1 MMRISMSQV
10 AALTGGRLQG
20 ADAAVQGV
28 STDSR
33 SVTAEQLFV
42 ALKGPRF
49 DAHDFICPQFPAAGL
64 LLSRD
69 PGPNQDRPW
78 VLVDDTRRA
87 LADLAAGWRRHCPAR
102 IVALTGSNGKTTVK
116 EMLAAILGHCGET
129 WATRGNLNNDIG
141 VPLTLL
147 SLSGKHRFGVIE
159 MGANH
164 AGEIALLTRIARPDV
179 ALITNAGPAHLEG
192 FGSIEGVA
200 HAKGEIF
207 QGLEDEGVAV
217 INADDPY
224 ADLWLSM
231 NPGRQVIL
239 FGLSARA
246 RVRGEMDGEDL
257 LIHLP
262 DDRIRVSLALAGRH
276 NRLNA
281 LAAAA
286 AAHALGADAAAIGR
300 GLALMQPVPGRLV
313 SRPGAAGSRLIDDSY
328 NANPASTRAAIQV
341 LSEQPGHRIL
351 VLGDMGELG
360 EDAAG
365 MHREMGALARA
376 MGVERLLA
384 VGPLSRHAVHA
395 FGNGAEHFED
405 QARLSAVLTGCLGP
419 DVVVLIKGSRGQRME
434 RVVSALMPE
443 QGQRQEQSGDNGHAA
458 HSV

>member
-1 MMRISMSQV
+1 MMQFSMTQV
-10 AALTGGRLQG
+10 AALTGGRLHG
-20 ADAAVQGV
+20 ADAIVRGV

-33 SVTAEQLFV
+33 GVTAGQLFV

-49 DAHDFICPQFPAAGL
+49 DAHDFIIPQLPAAGL
-64 LLSRD
+64 LVSRD
-69 PGPNQDRPW
+69 SGPRDDRPR

-87 LADLAAGWRRHCPAR
+87 LADLATGWRRRCQAR

-116 EMLAAILGHCGET
+116 EMLAAILGHCGQT

-147 SLSGKHRFGVIE
+147 NLSESDRFGVIE

-164 AGEIALLTRIARPDV
+164 AGEIALLTGIARPDV

-207 QGLEDEGVAV
+207 QGLGDEGVAV

-231 NPGRQVIL
+231 NPGRRVIL

-246 RVRGEMDGEDL
+246 GVRGEMDGEDL

-262 DDRIRVSLALAGRH
+262 EERIRVSLALAGRH

-286 AAHALGADAAAIGR
+286 AALAMGADATAITR
-300 GLALMQPVPGRLV
+300 GLSSMQPVPGRLV
-313 SRPGAAGSRLIDDSY
+313 SRPGPSGSRLIDDSY

-365 MHREMGALARA
+365 MHREMGALARS
-376 MGVERLLA
+376 MGVEQLLA
-384 VGPLSRHAVHA
+384 VGPLSLHAVQG
-395 FGNGAEHFED
+395 FGAGAEHFDD
-405 QARLSAVLTGCLGP
+405 QSRLTAVLTGCLGP
-419 DVVVLIKGSRGQRME
+419 DVVVLVKGSRGQRME
-434 RVVSALMPE
+434 RVISALMPE